1 MNMWRLMK
9 LHKAGASLAMPDWLE
24 LGYATTYGQVPG
36 LTAHM
41 AAQYGLDDHH
51 RRGGGRRGEE
61 LHILKVNKMFGAER
75 MVELK
80 GQEDVWNQLKEPGAS
95 DARSQL
101 GGMSV
106 KYAMGQI
113 KRED

>member
-1 MNMWRLMK
+1 VE
-9 LHKAGASLAMPDWLE
+9 ADE
-24 LGYATTYGQVPG
+24 
-36 LTAHM
+36 
-41 AAQYGLDDHH
+41 AAQGWGQSCHARLVGAGICDN
-51 RRGGGRRGEE
+51 
-61 LHILKVNKMFGAER
+61 IWPGAER